1 MLEPNKPK
9 TFGPQK
15 QEGVQVD
22 AAITTEVLTNDDYEA
37 IQPAENC
44 FDEGIFNLKY
54 LLIVYIFQNRM
65 LKPRWID
72 EDHSLKK
79 IIFYIFL

>member
-15 QEGVQVD
+15 QDGVQVD
-22 AAITTEVLTNDDYEA
+22 AAITTEVLINNDYEA
-37 IQPAENC
+37 IQPADNG

-54 LLIVYIFQNRM
+54 LLIVYIFENIM
-65 LKPRWID
+65 FKPR
-72 EDHSLKK
+72 
-79 IIFYIFL
+79 